1 MRLEYLAGIIDGE
14 GHICR
19 SKSKNGQ
26 GRSYMRSRIIV
37 TNTSKPLMDAITA
50 AFGGFYY
57 MRKPRPNHL
66 DCYVWALEGKKAEA
80 LGRRL
85 KRYLIVKSDQL
96 TRILHRQFQPVK
108 EE

>member
-1 MRLEYLAGIIDGE
+1 MTLQYLAGIIDGE

-19 SKSKNGQ
+19 SKSKNGA
-26 GRSYMRSRIIV
+26 GRSYTRARIIV
-37 TNTSKPLMDAITA
+37 TNTSKPLMEAITKK
-50 AFGGFYY
+50 FGGFHY

-85 KRYLIVKSDQL
+85 KPYLIVKSQQVL
-96 TRILHRQFQPVK
+96 RIL
-108 EE
+108 